1 MKIGANQLVQFAV
14 ENDNFSTTKDSY
26 YTLEDYKNNPCIFL
40 GNFSPVTSGT
50 ETKSDDN
57 SKDSTK
63 EGSGKN
69 TTTCLWYA
77 LEKKMY
83 APTCFKTLFQVT
95 LMSGNARITAEGIR
109 EIFIGRRVKVIIGHN
124 SGTTTKNEI
133 QPDMY
138 ITDVAATVM
147 KSTTNDKTQSY
158 EVLFTLHTPDIFL
171 TLDKYCKA
179 YTARQLASEIIP
191 TEIGQTAAASD
202 LKAELSSGEFAK
214 SELKISLKQTSK
226 LSELLGFEHN
236 LKHLY
241 ADLTEKDTKGTPKKI
256 EHIQPYLVQYNE
268 SFYDFICRAANRCGE
283 FLFFEDAYATG
294 AKTGTREPIAGPGR
308 LFMGLRD
315 PGDEGNTINTLNY
328 ASYTKVG
335 RHSSSHIGSIWH
347 KNYDEPKNLDENAAR
362 GIDQYAPIVEWL
374 KEVKKNEGDVGNELK
389 YPSIWLKSITAAAQ
403 KRTLMEMVVA
413 FGTDTALTSATI
425 ALKLHRYYEGKFN
438 DKNINKYNFTHKD
451 YQVKGDEEVSQ
462 YSLLKDSPLMES
474 KSFPALNATFYENV
488 HKYGLKAEEGR
499 LIVDLG
505 SNFTKLVLGM
515 YVKFPDG
522 RNQESKEANSGSSS
536 NTNTQAGGGSTTNT
550 GEDLYVITRIS
561 RRVDDMDAINGIKV
575 DSSKEEMNCKSH
587 TEIELLPLIKDA
599 KGNYKAYPVPMEE
612 PARKSAPQTAF
623 VADVKD
629 PFAMGRVR
637 IRYPWQ
643 KAADQASPWVR
654 VSMPMASDGAGF
666 DFKPLEGDEVLLNYE
681 NGDIDRPYVA
691 GYLYN
696 GSKKFSTFDSNY
708 NVPNTSTRSI
718 MSANGHTIIFRDP
731 GTNAALMNVIS
742 PGLGFLNGMF
752 GFAPETKSSFTKRCN
767 GGIELRDS
775 NGFYSINMSS
785 DSRSINISSTLGN
798 VSLNAFTGITISAP
812 NGNISIKGKN
822 VSIEAGNQVSIKSGT
837 NITPK
842 TEDKWNSI
850 LGYKAVLSPEDATK
864 LAFGLVGDTIS
875 KFFDFSLLRTMVEA
889 LLKPVGGNLQIKS
902 NRYLQMASGKGAIET
917 PVENYGEKFAKKEAD
932 DKFFRDLTRRYSA
945 EALLIGVKY
954 SLNFINNINERA
966 MAIKKAAAD
975 CKQEFDA
982 FKNLANEVLANYAD
996 ENHADTGKLDKLDYD
1011 TIDGEGTINEFLW
1024 SVQRNPNNEPR
1035 DTTLEDVEAKFISII
1050 GGNDKYKYYNNDRSA
1065 FNQQGE
1071 NEQNGA
1077 EPPVNAP
1084 SENALRDLKAKK
1096 DEYLKTLL
1104 RIAGLVK
1111 NFKKPNPDASTAYYK
1126 KNDEIETSIY
1136 QSLSGKITAAA
1147 QSEGIKLSQK
1157 GSDYVNVLNNIV
1169 SFSVAGLQDV
1179 NNAITTEWGKDDI
1192 RKNILSNKYDI
1203 GKLNEGKTKRGIIYK
1218 FLKKIMDEENGYM
1231 KISTAE
1237 NQAADE
1243 IKYSDWR
1250 KIVYGIY
1257 FTDANKLER
1266 STRVSKAQ
1274 GVLSYAPDLLLNPI
1288 NNLMK
1293 EWRDFNDQAVWTP
1306 KQAGEITFSTKAGQ
1320 TLHFNDGGTLEK
1332 VETQQ
1337 SYNEALD
1344 KIRSTLLSV
1353 KSSDKP
1359 E

>member
-294 AKTGTREPIAGPGR
+294 AKTGTREPINGPGK

-335 RHSSSHIGSIWH
+335 RHSSSHVGSIWH

-425 ALKLHRYYEGKFN
+425 ALKLNKYYEGKFN
-438 DKNINKYNFTHKD
+438 DKNIKDYKFTHKN

-462 YSLLKDSPLMES
+462 YSLLKDSPLMDS
-474 KSFPALNATFYENV
+474 DAFPALNATFYENV
-488 HKYGLKAEEGR
+488 HEYGLKAEEGR

-696 GSKKFSTFDSNY
+696 GSKKFSTFDANY

-842 TEDKWNSI
+842 TNDTVKSI
-850 LGYKAVLSPEDATK
+850 LGYKSFTSFNRAATQV
-864 LAFGLVGDTIS
+864 AGGIIS

-889 LLKPVGGNLQIKS
+889 LLKPVGGTMVIKS
-902 NRYLQMASGKGAIET
+902 NRYLQLAAGKGTIEK
-917 PVENYGEKFAKKEAD
+917 PAEDYGELKLSAHPDD
-932 DKFFRDLTRRYSA
+932 DKFKDLTRQFSS
-945 EALLIGVKY
+945 EALLIGIKY
-954 SLNFINNINERA
+954 
-966 MAIKKAAAD
+966 AIKLVDDAYKSSLSIGKAVEECTRKYD
-975 CKQEFDA
+975 VLH
-982 FKNLANEVLANYAD
+982 NLMITTYQNQDQDIAND
-996 ENHADTGKLDKLDYD
+996 
-1011 TIDGEGTINEFLW
+1011 
-1024 SVQRNPNNEPR
+1024 
-1035 DTTLEDVEAKFISII
+1035 LEKIKYTNA
-1050 GGNDKYKYYNNDRSA
+1050 GGNDNLYDKIWDEAGTYNLESYDLLETRVSLA
-1065 FNQQGE
+1065 FGRAYNTYFSNNQNGRANAE
-1071 NEQNGA
+1071 NENAVNVTA
-1077 EPPVNAP
+1077 EQ
-1084 SENALRDLKAKK
+1084 KAAVKAAK
-1096 DEYLKTLL
+1096 DEYVRSLWDVVTAIANAKKT
-1104 RIAGLVK
+1104 AGDQKGTGSIFTINNNIKKLFKNVSDKVDNVK
-1111 NFKKPNPDASTAYYK
+1111 NSPAFTQTLKSSDYK
-1126 KNDEIETSIY
+1126 NVMSHI
-1136 QSLSGKITAAA
+1136 ITA
-1147 QSEGIKLSQK
+1147 SETGISNVNDTVSEKFTKDILMQK
-1157 GSDYVNVLNNIV
+1157 ANNNPAITNCKSDVILNLGTAEFKRQAV
-1169 SFSVAGLQDV
+1169 YSFL
-1179 NNAITTEWGKDDI
+1179 NAISTGD
-1192 RKNILSNKYDI
+1192 NKYIDLSIKAEQNAEDKI
-1203 GKLNEGKTKRGIIYK
+1203 GFWRWRGI
-1218 FLKKIMDEENGYM
+1218 
-1231 KISTAE
+1231 A
-1237 NQAADE
+1237 
-1243 IKYSDWR
+1243 
-1250 KIVYGIY
+1250 YGIY
-1257 FTDANKLER
+1257 FTEPKHHIED
-1266 STRVSKAQ
+1266 STILSGIQAGVSIA
-1274 GVLSYAPDLLLNPI
+1274 SDIITNPVK
-1288 NNLMK
+1288 NLIK
-1293 EWRDFNDQAVWTP
+1293 EGKDFHEQAIWSP
-1306 KQAGEITFSTKAGQ
+1306 KQEGEITFSIKAGK
-1320 TLHFNDGGTLEK
+1320 TLHINNGGTFEAITTQTSYSDNLE
-1332 VETQQ
+1332 
-1337 SYNEALD
+1337 
-1344 KIRSTLLSV
+1344 KIRSTMLSV
-1353 KSSDKP
+1353 KSS
-1359 E
+1359 